1 MYSLPVVGFGVVLGV
16 VPGVLLG
23 GLVPGGLLVPG
34 LVFGGLVPGGLLVPG
49 LVFDGLVPWLGLALA
64 LEMVL
69 DEVAAF
75 MVEPMSEVVL
85 GGLLPGEL
93 LPGELPGVSA
103 LPVAPVIIV
112 VGVASMATVDT

>member
-34 LVFGGLVPGGLLVPG
+34 LVFGGLLL
-49 LVFDGLVPWLGLALA
+49 LVPWLGLALA

-103 LPVAPVIIV
+103 LPVAPVITV